1 MPSNR
6 KIPFIK
12 FLCNTFQLCSYYA
25 YGKRLSKCDPLSKK
39 LALPA
44 LPTNIEFELEASL
57 SVQVVFQLNS
67 DYCTNVSQ
75 GACIVSY

>member
-6 KIPFIK
+6 KISFIK
-12 FLCNTFQLCSYYA
+12 FYVIAFQLCSYYA
-25 YGKRLSKCDPLSKK
+25 YGKRLSKCDPLSKN

-57 SVQVVFQLNS
+57 SIQVVFQLNS
-67 DYCTNVSQ
+67 EYCTNVSQ
-75 GACIVSY
+75 GACTVSY